1 MMLRMAKLLFTPFLL
16 VVLSLFAI
24 GLAQETLGFS
34 QALALSQQSPSV
46 VLAQGQRDLAQKQLD
61 VARGTFSGKFTAGYT
76 QTWGESTATVTDPSN
91 GATSERTTDLNDG
104 SLQPFELSGT
114 FNVVPF
120 GPNADNIQKAQWS
133 LAQAEL
139 SLRDAQATAV
149 VNTVQSYLTALRATQ
164 EVELKTFSVEVATQ
178 QLEANRVR
186 RETGAATDQQV
197 LQAEIALSQAQ
208 SELATAQRSS
218 LQALASLS
226 NQLGVIVNAVGNDV
240 PNVTE
245 PNLELDIEKQIL
257 ERADVQQA
265 LTAVQ
270 EAELNAAS
278 TTRQYLPSGSLN
290 LTFASSDDER
300 QFSASAGYDTQSFQ
314 PNASLSFDPSFENP
328 LLQEGAEGSRSTS
341 FSIGI
346 GATVPIESSL
356 APALEA
362 AELSIS
368 QSQQQAEQT
377 QELARLEVTNAQRQ
391 LDAARS
397 SLELSQQLVEQSQ
410 VTFDNTKERFDLGLI
425 IQLDVLTAE
434 EALKESQLNLAR
446 AQDSYLNALLQ
457 YLGSLAV
464 NPMEVF

>member
-1 MMLRMAKLLFTPFLL
+1 MARLLFTPFLL
-16 VVLSLFAI
+16 VVLSFVAT

-34 QALALSQQSPSV
+34 QALELSQQSPSV

-91 GATSERTTDLNDG
+91 GETSERTTDLNDG

-120 GPNADNIQKAQWS
+120 GPNADSIQKAQWS
-133 LAQAEL
+133 LEQADL

-149 VNTVQSYLTALRATQ
+149 INTVQSYLTALRAGQ

-186 RETGAATDQQV
+186 RESGAATDQQV

-208 SELATAQRSS
+208 NELATAQRSS
-218 LQALASLS
+218 IQALASLS
-226 NQLGVIVNAVGNDV
+226 NQLGVAVNAVASEV
-240 PNVTE
+240 PQVTE
-245 PNLELDIEKQIL
+245 PALEGLDIERQIL
-257 ERADVQQA
+257 ERADVRQA
-265 LTAVQ
+265 LTTVQ

-278 TTRQYLPSGSLN
+278 TTRQYLPSGSLS
-290 LTFASSDDER
+290 LTVASSEGEQ
-300 QFSASAGYDTQSFQ
+300 QFSARAAYDTQSYQ
-314 PNASLSFDPSFENP
+314 PNASLSYNPSAEG
-328 LLQEGAEGSRSTS
+328 GAEGSSSTS

-346 GATVPIESSL
+346 GATVPLESSL

-362 AELSIS
+362 AELSIA

-377 QELARLEVTNAQRQ
+377 QELASLEVTNAQRQ

-410 VTFDNTKERFDLGLI
+410 VTFDNTQERFDLGLI

-457 YLGSLAV
+457 YLDSLAV